1 MPVTLS
7 TPEVLVNTGLIGG
20 PQINAK
26 TVAIAGGGFAV
37 AWQEGPNGQTH
48 MQRYDAFGN
57 AVGSVINFFLSGT
70 LQDVAVANDGRI
82 VVATSFSN
90 VLNVRSVDPATGAVS
105 AGSALSL
112 AATVTGAQLVNT
124 GAANLGLVV
133 NLANNS
139 LLSGTST
146 SLGVATTVPG
156 SFATPTS
163 SPIIETVATGGA
175 NLFSLQENG
184 TILSTDGTSLTNA
197 NLTEARDLMFVESGF
212 FLAVCHIVSTQ
223 TIALVALTGTN
234 DNLSSYTVGPKV
246 VATSLSGTPGVNEL
260 AAARDVVSL
269 GNGRILIVWATHD
282 DFGTAPDGLLAQ
294 VYNMATGAAEGAA
307 VNLHQ
312 TFNATE
318 IAAADV
324 SATLLA
330 DGRVAVSYTLGS
342 GVSDLDV
349 FQRILDPR
357 IAGVTVAGTSAA
369 DTFVGSA
376 FDDSFSSVSAA
387 DRISGGAGS
396 DTVTL
401 VNLTAA
407 SIDLA
412 NPAAFVG
419 LGPTLDGIENLVG
432 TASADTFFG
441 NSAGNLLDG
450 ANGDDFLAGC
460 AGLDSLLGG
469 AGFDTMQGGQDNDTL
484 RGGADSD
491 RVLGQDGDDQL
502 FGDAGT
508 DTLRGGAGDDFVS
521 GGDGDD
527 VVSGGDGN
535 DTLLGDAGNDT
546 IVTGPGT
553 DLAFGG
559 AGNDTFF
566 VTSADSDLNGGA
578 DIDTANYSSL
588 AVGAAVP
595 GIYADL
601 AAANSAIAEEFGFHS
616 AEGLLVGIENLTG
629 SGGIDFLAGNS
640 GGNLIR
646 GGAGADFLMGRGG
659 ADTLFGGDGI
669 DTFVFGVSSEG
680 PDLIRDFGPNED
692 LAFAIGAFGDI
703 NGSNI
708 ATRFVASATAAPAA
722 NGSAQFLFDNAG
734 AGFGQLFFDADGNGA
749 GAAVLVATLQ
759 FSTAAAQSGFGAS
772 SFLFF

>member
-7 TPEVLVNTGLIGG
+7 TPEVLVNTGRLGG
-20 PQINAK
+20 AQINAK

-37 AWQEGPNGQTH
+37 AWQEGPNGSTH

-57 AVGSVINFFLSGT
+57 AIGSVIDFGLSGT
-70 LQDVAVANDGRI
+70 LQDIAVANDGRI
-82 VVATSFSN
+82 VVAVSFVN
-90 VLNVRSVDPATGAVS
+90 ILNVRSVDPATGTVG
-105 AGSALSL
+105 AGSQLSL
-112 AATVTGAQLVNT
+112 ATTVSGVQLVNT

-133 NLANNS
+133 NLANNT
-139 LLSGTST
+139 LLSGTCT
-146 SLGVATTVPG
+146 SLGVASTVPG

-163 SPIIETVATGGA
+163 SPIIETVVTGGV

-197 NLTEARDLMFVESGF
+197 NLAEARDLMFVESGF
-212 FLAVCHIVSTQ
+212 FLAVCHTVSSQ
-223 TIALVALTGTN
+223 TISLVALTGTN
-234 DNLSSYTVGPKV
+234 DNLSTYTVGPKV
-246 VATSLSGTPGVNEL
+246 AATFLSGSPGVNEL

-357 IAGVTVAGTSAA
+357 IAGVTVAATSGA
-369 DTFVGSA
+369 DIFVGSA
-376 FDDSFSSVSAA
+376 FDDTFTGVSAS

-396 DTVTL
+396 DTV
-401 VNLTAA
+401 VMANLTSTAV
-407 SIDLA
+407 DLA
-412 NPAAFVG
+412 NPAAFAG

-432 TASADTFFG
+432 TATGDTYFG
-441 NSAGNLLDG
+441 NAVANLLDG
-450 ANGDDFLAGC
+450 GAGDDFLNGRAGD
-460 AGLDSLLGG
+460 DSLLGG
-469 AGFDTMQGGQDNDTL
+469 NGLDSLQGGLGADTL
-484 RGGADSD
+484 RGGADGD
-491 RVLGQDGDDQL
+491 RLQGQDGDDQI
-502 FGDAGT
+502 FGDAGN
-508 DTLRGGAGDDFVS
+508 DTLRGGTGADFMS

-527 VVSGGDGN
+527 VVNGGEGDDTIYGDAGNDAIITGPGNDLVFGGDGN
-535 DTLLGDAGNDT
+535 DV
-546 IVTGPGT
+546 IYI
-553 DLAFGG
+553 
-559 AGNDTFF
+559 
-566 VTSADSDLNGGA
+566 TSADTDVNGGNQT
-578 DIDTANYSSL
+578 DTANFSFL
-588 AVGAAVP
+588 AINAALQ

-601 AAANSAIAEEFGFHS
+601 SGGMSSVAAEFGFGPS
-616 AEGLLVGIENLTG
+616 EGTLNAIEFLTG
-629 SGGIDFLAGNS
+629 SSGIDFLAGSS
-640 GGNLIR
+640 GANLIR
-646 GGAGADFLMGRGG
+646 GGAGADFIMGRAG
-659 ADTLFGGDGI
+659 ADTLFGGDDI
-669 DTFVFGVSSEG
+669 DTFIFTSTTETGS
-680 PDLIRDFGPNED
+680 LIQDFALNEH

-708 ATRFVASATAAPAA
+708 ATRFSASATAAPLA
-722 NGSAQFLFDNAG
+722 NASAQFLFDNSG
-734 AGFGQLFFDADGNGA
+734 GGIGRLFFDADGNGA
-749 GAAVLVATLQ
+749 GSAVLVTTLQ
-759 FSTAAAQSGFGAS
+759 FTSPTALAGFSAS